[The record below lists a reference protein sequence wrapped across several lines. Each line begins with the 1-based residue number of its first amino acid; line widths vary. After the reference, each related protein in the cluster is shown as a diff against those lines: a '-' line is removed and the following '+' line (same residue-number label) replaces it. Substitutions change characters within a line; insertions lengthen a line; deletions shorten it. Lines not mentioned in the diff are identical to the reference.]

1 MWRRKSVSGL
11 RNLEK
16 TEFFQA
22 CTYVGLGPQM
32 LFRHKWRK
40 SDAVSLCLLF
50 SMNIVASFVG
60 LGFLY
65 RCIMFWAD
73 FLCIAM
79 LQKCLHLDR
88 RTYLATKGLILEFV
102 VGLSFFVLFSW
113 LWTEFSKQRLKDI
126 LLLIRESFFLMFCS
140 RGSMVCCLTGLFN
153 LATRF
158 CNIDWCAPSIRCTCT
173 PYMWSSSS
181 LVFPLVMMKYLYEYF
196 WNTVSP
202 FSIFSCLPFFV
213 VFLRLP

>member
-1 MWRRKSVSGL
+1 MTKIRCS
-11 RNLEK
+11 
-16 TEFFQA
+16 F
-22 CTYVGLGPQM
+22 
-32 LFRHKWRK
+32 
-40 SDAVSLCLLF
+40 SLP
-50 SMNIVASFVG
+50 
-60 LGFLY
+60 
-65 RCIMFWAD
+65 
-73 FLCIAM
+73 
-79 LQKCLHLDR
+79 
-88 RTYLATKGLILEFV
+88 
-102 VGLSFFVLFSW
+102 SFFNEYSCFFCWIGVPLSVHHVLSWFS
-113 LWTEFSKQRLKDI
+113 LYCHVTEMFAFGQKNLFGHEGVDIGVCCWIKLFCPFQLIVNWIFQTTAQRHFTFDQ
-126 LLLIRESFFLMFCS
+126 RNFFLMFCS